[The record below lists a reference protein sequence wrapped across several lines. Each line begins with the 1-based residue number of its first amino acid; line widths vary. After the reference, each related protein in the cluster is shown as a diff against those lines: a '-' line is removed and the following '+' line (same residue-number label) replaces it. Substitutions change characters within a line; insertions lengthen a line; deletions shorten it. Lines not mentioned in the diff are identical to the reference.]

1 MYKRRRNII
10 GLGALTA
17 VALVLFVWGMYFL
30 LGNPMFREGMDLVVW
45 LDNAAGLKRGDRVH
59 LQGVEVGTVR
69 GMTLTRGAV
78 FANVRLNQSELAL
91 PEDTRATVTGDV
103 FGAHTVDLHP
113 GEASTTL
120 ESGDT
125 IRGAPIPELLSVA
138 GDLSMRAE
146 AVLAS
151 ANALLAPQTIADV
164 HATAEV
170 LPATAREL
178 QAAFAELRNA
188 SAALARSTRS
198 LEEAQAGDRLVSAV
212 TEVEASA
219 RALTAAAN
227 SMQESLATFGRIGTK
242 IDTGSGT
249 LGLLVNDS
257 SLHVEMTNT
266 LRELRALATDIRV
279 NPRRYIDLRVF

>member
-1 MYKRRRNII
+1 MDKRKRNIV

-17 VALVLFVWGMYFL
+17 VALVIFIWGMYFL
-30 LGNPMFREGMDLVVW
+30 LGNPMFREGMDLTVW

-59 LQGVEVGTVR
+59 LQGVEIGTVR

-78 FANVRLNQSELAL
+78 FANVRLNQELEL
-91 PEDTRATVTGDV
+91 PADTRATVTGDV
-103 FGAHTVDLHP
+103 FGAHTVDLLP
-113 GEASTTL
+113 GDATVSL

-125 IRGAPIPELLSVA
+125 IRGAPIPELLSLA
-138 GDLSMRAE
+138 GNLSSRAE
-146 AVLAS
+146 SVLAS

-164 HATAEV
+164 QATAEV

-178 QAAFAELRNA
+178 QASFAELRRA
-188 SAALARSTRS
+188 SAALARATQN
-198 LEEAQAGDRLVSAV
+198 LEEAEAGDRFVGAIS
-212 TEVEASA
+212 EVEASA
-219 RALTAAAN
+219 RALTNAAN
-227 SMQESLATFGRIGTK
+227 SMETSLVKFGSIADK
-242 IDTGSGT
+242 INNGSGT